1 MKRIIA
7 MVCMILS
14 FSVLTA
20 SADTIVIPVQ
30 VAGAQYAG
38 EHVGPAGANLDGV
51 AIVGGI
57 TCLDYNVTT
66 YIPNPGFTVAIE
78 TLDPLNLT
86 NARFYSAAD
95 PDGSL
100 LMYQEAA
107 WLNTQLHLIVDSTVI
122 GEIQFAI
129 WRIFNPTASS
139 GASADNVNAENAW
152 MALALATVTDPLLSF
167 DYSSVIIY
175 TPDGKNQE
183 FISGGAVLL
192 GAPAGSSVPEPA
204 AMVLFGFGLVGVASL
219 RKKK

>member
-107 WLNTQLHLIVDSTVI
+107 WLNTQLHLIADSTVI

-152 MALALATVTDPLLSF
+152 MALAGNGNGPSSQFRLQF
-167 DYSSVIIY
+167 GDYLY
-175 TPDGKNQE
+175 TG
-183 FISGGAVLL
+183 
-192 GAPAGSSVPEPA
+192 
-204 AMVLFGFGLVGVASL
+204 
-219 RKKK
+219 RKKSGVHFGRCGIAWCSCWFFGS